1 MDHWDTSTINLPHE
15 PPRQKFSLQYQYSI
29 SNQVTRIYTKKSK
42 MSSGSD
48 HMAMKQILANQSL
61 IIISIIFLNEYWMT
75 IDCKFIPLWLKN
87 ASIFIIMTIDT
98 LVGNAHHQG
107 LWLWRWMGP
116 LLSYLFSALWVLP
129 LFWLSKPL
137 NSLWYQVTFYLCC
150 LYHQFHLYSFAFQF
164 EFFSLHYLE
173 ML

>member
-1 MDHWDTSTINLPHE
+1 M
-15 PPRQKFSLQYQYSI
+15 
-29 SNQVTRIYTKKSK
+29 
-42 MSSGSD
+42 
-48 HMAMKQILANQSL
+48 
-61 IIISIIFLNEYWMT
+61 IIDY
-75 IDCKFIPLWLKN
+75 KFIPLRLKN

>member
-1 MDHWDTSTINLPHE
+1 M
-15 PPRQKFSLQYQYSI
+15 
-29 SNQVTRIYTKKSK
+29 TRIYTKKSK

-61 IIISIIFLNEYWMT
+61 NIISIIFLNAYWMI

>member
-1 MDHWDTSTINLPHE
+1 MDHWDTSTINLSM
-15 PPRQKFSLQYQYSI
+15 SLQD
-29 SNQVTRIYTKKSK
+29 RIFPYNINTVSAVKWQEFILKKSK

-61 IIISIIFLNEYWMT
+61 IIISIIFLNEYWMI

-150 LYHQFHLYSFAFQF
+150 LYHQFHLYSFAFQLN
-164 EFFSLHYLE
+164 FFLCII
-173 ML
+173 

>member
-1 MDHWDTSTINLPHE
+1 M
-15 PPRQKFSLQYQYSI
+15 
-29 SNQVTRIYTKKSK
+29 TRIYTTKSK

-61 IIISIIFLNEYWMT
+61 IIISIIFLNEYWMI

>member
-1 MDHWDTSTINLPHE
+1 M
-15 PPRQKFSLQYQYSI
+15 
-29 SNQVTRIYTKKSK
+29 TRIYTKKSK
-42 MSSGSD
+42 MSSGTD

-61 IIISIIFLNEYWMT
+61 IIISIIFLNEYWMI

>member
-1 MDHWDTSTINLPHE
+1 MDHWDTSTINLPM
-15 PPRQKFSLQYQYSI
+15 SLQDRSFPYNINTVSAVKWQEF
-29 SNQVTRIYTKKSK
+29 
-42 MSSGSD
+42 
-48 HMAMKQILANQSL
+48 ILKNLRWALAL
-61 IIISIIFLNEYWMT
+61 ITWLRNRFWPIRAWLLFPLFFLNEYWMI

-150 LYHQFHLYSFAFQF
+150 LYHKFHLYSFAFQF
-164 EFFSLHYLE
+164 EFFFSAFI
-173 ML
+173 

>member
-1 MDHWDTSTINLPHE
+1 
-15 PPRQKFSLQYQYSI
+15 
-29 SNQVTRIYTKKSK
+29 

-61 IIISIIFLNEYWMT
+61 IIIFIIFLNEYWMI

-150 LYHQFHLYSFAFQF
+150 LYHKFHLYSFAFQF
-164 EFFSLHYLE
+164 EFFFSALSGDVVVWNYSNFSYIKWKV
-173 ML
+173 

>member
-1 MDHWDTSTINLPHE
+1 M
-15 PPRQKFSLQYQYSI
+15 
-29 SNQVTRIYTKKSK
+29 TRIYTKKSK

-48 HMAMKQILANQSL
+48 YMAMKQILANQSL
-61 IIISIIFLNEYWMT
+61 NIISIIFLNEYWMI

>member
-1 MDHWDTSTINLPHE
+1 M
-15 PPRQKFSLQYQYSI
+15 
-29 SNQVTRIYTKKSK
+29 TRIYTKKSM

-61 IIISIIFLNEYWMT
+61 IIISIIFLNEYWMI

>member
-1 MDHWDTSTINLPHE
+1 M
-15 PPRQKFSLQYQYSI
+15 
-29 SNQVTRIYTKKSK
+29 TRIYTKKSK

-48 HMAMKQILANQSL
+48 HMAMEQILANQSL

-116 LLSYLFSALWVLP
+116 LLSSFNPGLYLWRIRNNSSGLRKTIFQNVKENGFSVA
-129 LFWLSKPL
+129 FWLIS
-137 NSLWYQVTFYLCC
+137 NQVKLILVKVISEREY
-150 LYHQFHLYSFAFQF
+150 
-164 EFFSLHYLE
+164 
-173 ML
+173 